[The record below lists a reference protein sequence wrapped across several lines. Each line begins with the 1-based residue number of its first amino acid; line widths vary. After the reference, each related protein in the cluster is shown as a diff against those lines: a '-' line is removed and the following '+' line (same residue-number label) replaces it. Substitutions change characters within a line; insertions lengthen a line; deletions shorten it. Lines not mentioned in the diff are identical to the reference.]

1 MLEYPQYTRPAEWHG
16 KAVPEVLQNGNHK
29 LIEEWKR
36 KAAIDNT
43 FKKRR
48 GMLRRAG
55 LSEKERRYANELRAG
70 EYNPKK

>member
-48 GMLRRAG
+48 GMLRCAG
-55 LSEKERRYANELRAG
+55 LSEKEHRYVNELKLSGAD
-70 EYNPKK
+70 PKK